1 MAPWWKM
8 HVLAFTK
15 EYQLWNH
22 THNTGAFDSQILS
35 KKCGHPPSS
44 LDDQNVQ
51 QQWWWTHWLGIH
63 SFLSHGQ
70 YRRGNANVIVNVR
83 QPTCCLE
90 SLHKCMVWPYKA
102 TSNIKKLIIILT
114 HNLQM
119 CVWDE
124 ITKQKIFLI
133 LFYVLYLFNPP
144 LWKSTIPTSSS
155 NRHFPNRKSDIA
167 PSFHFLEGFLSTIK
181 REWESETGFRDGGG
195 AVWERKV
202 FPDSSQYLMVSLIK
216 QPRFMSWLLLDS
228 IKI

>member
-1 MAPWWKM
+1 MAPWWKK

-22 THNTGAFDSQILS
+22 THNTGAFDSQILC
-35 KKCGHPPSS
+35 KKCGCPPSKCPAAIVVDPLVGNPLLS
-44 LDDQNVQ
+44 FSRSISTRQCQCHCQCQATNMLS
-51 QQWWWTHWLGIH
+51 GITAQV
-63 SFLSHGQ
+63 HGL
-70 YRRGNANVIVNVR
+70 
-83 QPTCCLE
+83 T
-90 SLHKCMVWPYKA
+90 PYKA

-155 NRHFPNRKSDIA
+155 NRHFPNRKSDPA
-167 PSFHFLEGFLSTIK
+167 PSSIFYRDFYPQSKGSERVRLGSEMEAELFE
-181 REWESETGFRDGGG
+181 REKYFRT
-195 AVWERKV
+195 VLNIWWSP
-202 FPDSSQYLMVSLIK
+202 FIQ

>member
-1 MAPWWKM
+1 MVVDPL
-8 HVLAFTK
+8 VGNPL
-15 EYQLWNH
+15 
-22 THNTGAFDSQILS
+22 LS
-35 KKCGHPPSS
+35 FSRSISTRQCQCHCQCQATNMLS
-44 LDDQNVQ
+44 
-51 QQWWWTHWLGIH
+51 GITAQV
-63 SFLSHGQ
+63 HGL
-70 YRRGNANVIVNVR
+70 
-83 QPTCCLE
+83 T
-90 SLHKCMVWPYKA
+90 PYKA

-133 LFYVLYLFNPP
+133 LFHVSYLFNPP

-155 NRHFPNRKSDIA
+155 NRHYPNRKSDIA

-202 FPDSSQYLMVSLIK
+202 FPDSSQYLMVSLYTTAEIHELTAV
-216 QPRFMSWLLLDS
+216 RFDQDLIWFSIYFWPTKHRNQGQAFRLTFLAVLCLEWYRENMWSKLDG
-228 IKI
+228 IRA

>member
-1 MAPWWKM
+1 MP
-8 HVLAFTK
+8 
-15 EYQLWNH
+15 
-22 THNTGAFDSQILS
+22 FDSQILC
-35 KKCGHPPSS
+35 KKCGCPPSKCPAAIVVDPLVGNPLLS
-44 LDDQNVQ
+44 FSRSISTRQCQCHCQCQATNMLS
-51 QQWWWTHWLGIH
+51 GITAQV
-63 SFLSHGQ
+63 HGL
-70 YRRGNANVIVNVR
+70 
-83 QPTCCLE
+83 T
-90 SLHKCMVWPYKA
+90 PYKA

-155 NRHFPNRKSDIA
+155 NRHYPNRKSDIA